1 MYAEDPS
8 DKGYIGQMEERLRI
22 AAEWLEKYSFLDDQ
36 YRADYWYFYC
46 LLLQLKGEDTESAL
60 KKASY
65 FSGKVNETSKYK
77 KLKGLLRNLGKIGAV
92 DSKIGDFYNMIVF
105 FC

>member
-1 MYAEDPS
+1 M
-8 DKGYIGQMEERLRI
+8 
-22 AAEWLEKYSFLDDQ
+22 DDQ